1 MGQQK
6 KTILHIAITILIM
19 LFIFLQSALPADLS
33 QLESGFIVSRLAGW
47 LQMDEGQ
54 LSWIVRKGAHF
65 TEYLILGV
73 SLFLTVRDL
82 RKRVSFWIPWAAG
95 AAYAVTDE
103 LHQAFVPGRSCELRD
118 MLIDACGVLLGVA
131 LMYGIKRRASARS
144 LNHIKEANHEEQDL

>member
-1 MGQQK
+1 MNGRYK
-6 KTILHIAITILIM
+6 ITIHLIITITIM

-82 RKRVSFWIPWAAG
+82 RRRASFWIPWAAG

-131 LMYGIKRRASARS
+131 ICWIVQKR
-144 LNHIKEANHEEQDL
+144 HGG